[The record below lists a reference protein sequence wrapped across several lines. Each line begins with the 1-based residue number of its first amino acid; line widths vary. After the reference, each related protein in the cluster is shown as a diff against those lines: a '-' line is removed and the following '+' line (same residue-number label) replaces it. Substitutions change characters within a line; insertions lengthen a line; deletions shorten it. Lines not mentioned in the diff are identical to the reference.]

1 MLVLFLICMMCHI
14 KLAEANVSG
23 FQKFSIAHFKNVIKI
38 QQQNWNEK
46 TNRIC
51 DNILT
56 DYCNQFLQS

>member
-38 QQQNWNEK
+38 Q
-46 TNRIC
+46 
-51 DNILT
+51 
-56 DYCNQFLQS
+56 